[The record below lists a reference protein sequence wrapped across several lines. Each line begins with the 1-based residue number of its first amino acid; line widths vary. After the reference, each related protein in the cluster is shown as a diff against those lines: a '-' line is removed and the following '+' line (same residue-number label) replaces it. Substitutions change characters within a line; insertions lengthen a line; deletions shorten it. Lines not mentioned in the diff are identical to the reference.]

1 MNKTYYVCKY
11 TPVELLEALGGECEI
26 LNDMPEGFDLAEQ
39 VAHPNICGFGKAVL
53 EAVLAGKV
61 KELVLVNCCDTIR
74 SVYDILEDSGVPDH
88 QMPPQADVQKN
99 FRTNSRSLWNR
110 ILKSFPAI
118 PSVIP
123 RFQTFLHRCV
133 FHVPCGKFCC
143 MYASQ
148 PLLSRHPHRD

>member
-74 SVYDILEDSGVPDH
+74 SVYDILEDSGEMDFLYMVDMLH
-88 QMPPQADVQKN
+88 CDTSCSRE
-99 FRTNSRSLWNR
+99 RTAAQLKDLVRAYGEYKGTTFDKEKFLKAKKENAGSASCSSRSKN
-110 ILKSFPAI
+110 
-118 PSVIP
+118 
-123 RFQTFLHRCV
+123 
-133 FHVPCGKFCC
+133 GK
-143 MYASQ
+143 
-148 PLLSRHPHRD
+148 

>member
-74 SVYDILEDSGVPDH
+74 SVYDILEDSGEMDFLYMVDMLH
-88 QMPPQADVQKN
+88 CGTVK
-99 FRTNSRSLWNR
+99 RSC
-110 ILKSFPAI
+110 KSL
-118 PSVIP
+118 
-123 RFQTFLHRCV
+123 R
-133 FHVPCGKFCC
+133 
-143 MYASQ
+143 
-148 PLLSRHPHRD
+148 

>member
-61 KELVLVNCCDTIR
+61 KELVLINCCDTIR
-74 SVYDILEDSGVPDH
+74 SVYDILEDSGWI
-88 QMPPQADVQKN
+88 
-99 FRTNSRSLWNR
+99 FCIWWICFT
-110 ILKSFPAI
+110 AI
-118 PSVIP
+118 RAAAVRELQHS
-123 RFQTFLHRCV
+123 
-133 FHVPCGKFCC
+133 
-143 MYASQ
+143 
-148 PLLSRHPHRD
+148 